1 MKTIRKNKFIARG
14 KKRVAKSRSSAAGR
28 SSLSPAADWKLRRSR
43 GLQVIES
50 SALGS
55 LRWLVHGFSTRSGG
69 TSELAA
75 AHAEEA
81 HAGSSRARGS
91 IEPALNLGFT
101 DWDASER
108 VQANRHRFFHALG
121 ADGWR
126 VVTLR
131 QIHSDIVHLV
141 ESPRR
146 KTSTSAGASDLP
158 ATGSLAI
165 DSPNGDAPQGDALI
179 TRDARHLLGV
189 QTADC
194 VPILLADTRQSRGR
208 RGPFRLARHAR
219 AHRAKRLSAACKW
232 NSARDRA
239 MWLPRS
245 APHRAAAATKWA
257 AKSRRR
263 SHAQFPNAREW
274 FEGPFDALASGED
287 DRQLAA
293 LADHDAAGARA
304 SAAHARNSICSPRIA
319 PFWRDAGRAERA
331 DFFVGL
337 CTACRTDLLFSYR
350 RERITGQA
358 DGRDWNSLTSGGG
371 IAARL
376 VRRFSLECDLELSRD
391 FRGSDAL

>member
-69 TSELAA
+69 TSEQAA

-179 TRDARHLLGV
+179 TRAPGTLLVV

-194 VPILLADTRQSRGR
+194 VPILLADTR
-208 RGPFRLARHAR
+208 
-219 AHRAKRLSAACKW
+219 HRAVAAI
-232 NSARDRA
+232 
-239 MWLPRS
+239 
-245 APHRAAAATKWA
+245 H
-257 AKSRRR
+257 
-263 SHAQFPNAREW
+263 
-274 FEGPFDALASGED
+274 SGW
-287 DRQLAA
+287 R
-293 LADHDAAGARA
+293 GTVR
-304 SAAHARNSICSPRIA
+304 RIA
-319 PFWRDAGRAERA
+319 EKTLGRMQMEFGTRPRD
-331 DFFVGL
+331 V
-337 CTACRTDLLFSYR
+337 
-350 RERITGQA
+350 
-358 DGRDWNSLTSGGG
+358 
-371 IAARL
+371 
-376 VRRFSLECDLELSRD
+376 
-391 FRGSDAL
+391 